1 MTWPFENDTSAITK
15 KIAKNDIDKNRVKKV
30 FSLTTIVFATALLMM
45 LVMFESGYET
55 TKDRMAEGQP
65 QVVFYDLSQQQIELL
80 YWEENIESIKV
91 TETENGYDASITIVD
106 ATKMTQYGFSSAV
119 DNISSKY
126 DIHHVTRNDLFMDSL
141 PNGGLL
147 NQKNMVLMGVAIFII
162 IVSALVIY
170 NVFYL
175 SVVNQVRQFGQLRTV
190 GMTQQQTKKIMR
202 YERKFLCRIGVPIG
216 LLIGGLAGYLLQPDG
231 WDWIAAVVW
240 GIIISVIINFVVKV
254 SLNRPTKIALSISPI
269 LSSKYMMERFDC
281 KVTNKEKRKLSSL
294 GLAIISITSHWKS
307 ILVSVLS
314 LGLSGL
320 LFVLAA
326 TYTASI
332 DPESIVKKDVY
343 QYGQFVIDTTGKYS
357 EKVSEIENFKQKI
370 MELPN
375 ISNIKQVVE
384 TDISWAGKNSTGKD
398 QLSIITDND
407 FASIQQFRESGD
419 LDYQQ
424 LVQSNQIVAV
434 NGVEGISKGDTVEF
448 TFGDGTQK
456 TYTVGGVLDGDLY
469 SNTAIYG
476 GWFLMPAEL
485 ITENSASFDV
495 SIRLIVKA
503 NDTGLEHTIISLEK
517 VVDMSDGLTLTTMQ
531 EAIASKEATIR
542 QVGISIIGVT
552 LFLLLFSIITFA
564 STIITNIAT
573 KKREYAML
581 QSIGMTWKQTGKMAL
596 CESCVLAVGSL
607 ILTLILGIILGQILI
622 KGLISAGIF
631 YLSYT
636 FPLTLFTVYCI
647 VVVLIILTITIS
659 AFYSLQKTPLVERLR
674 IVD

>member
-1 MTWPFENDTSAITK
+1 MTWPFENNTNAITK

-45 LVMFESGYET
+45 LIMFENGYET

-80 YWEENIESIKV
+80 YSEENIQSIKV

-106 ATKMTQYGFSSAV
+106 AAKMTRYSFSSAV

-126 DIHHVTRNDLFMDSL
+126 NIHHVTRNDLFMDSL

-190 GMTQQQTKKIMR
+190 GMTQQQTKKIIR
-202 YERKFLCRIGVPIG
+202 YERKILCRIGVPIG

-240 GIIISVIINFVVKV
+240 GIIISLIINFVVKA

-269 LSSKYMMERFDC
+269 LSSKYMMECFDC

-294 GLAIISITSHWKS
+294 GLAVISITSHWKS
-307 ILVSVLS
+307 ILVSGLS

-332 DPESIVKKDVY
+332 DPESIVKEDVY

-370 MELPN
+370 MEFPN

-398 QLSIITDND
+398 QLSIITAND
-407 FASIQQFRESGD
+407 FASIQQFSESGD

-434 NGVEGISKGDTVEF
+434 NGVEGISKGDTVEV
-448 TFGDGTQK
+448 TFGDGTKK
-456 TYTVGGVLDGDLY
+456 TYTVGGILDGDLY

-476 GWFLMPAEL
+476 GWFLMPTEL
-485 ITENSASFDV
+485 IAENSVSFNV

-503 NDTGLEHTIISLEK
+503 NDTELDTISLEK
-517 VVDMSDGLTLTTMQ
+517 LVDMSDGLTLTTMQ

-581 QSIGMTWKQTGKMAL
+581 QSIGMTWKQTEKMAL
-596 CESCVLAVGSL
+596 CESCVVAVGSL

-622 KGLISAGIF
+622 KGLISVGIF

-674 IVD
+674 IID